1 MTVIDR
7 FENNTAVIETDGVMT
22 EINRSELPENARE
35 GDVIIRSDG
44 IWIIDSAA
52 TEKRRSEMLELM
64 KRLMGK

>member
-7 FENNTAVIETDGVMT
+7 FENNTAVIEIDGVMT

-44 IWIIDSAA
+44 IWIIDAAA
-52 TEKRRSEMLELM
+52 TEQRRSEMLELM